1 MHADFHEL
9 TAIAAGSGAGNGHVA
24 TCPGCCAELGRIR
37 RVRQALQALPAFEAP
52 AGAWEAARSRPQGRT
67 FAAISAPAQ
76 VAMAASLVVMLAAAL
91 LVTRPMGDA
100 ADEGA
105 RIPVAQPL
113 AGLVA
118 ENSRLETVLAGLPET
133 RATRAG
139 TAYTVATLEDRLA
152 LVDERL
158 TLVSLDPHAPEVA
171 EDLWRERV
179 TLMNSLVQ
187 VHYANAVASR

>member
-9 TAIAAGSGAGNGHVA
+9 TGIAAGARPEDGHVG
-24 TCPGCCAELGRIR
+24 TCPDCRAELGRIR
-37 RVRQALQALPAFEAP
+37 RVRSALQALPSHEAP
-52 AGAWEAARSRPQGRT
+52 EGAWEAARSRVKGR
-67 FAAISAPAQ
+67 AAPAVLAPAR
-76 VAMAASLVVMLAAAL
+76 VAMAASLVTMLAAAL
-91 LVTRPMGDA
+91 LFARPKEEA
-100 ADEGA
+100 ADA
-105 RIPVAQPL
+105 TAAIPMAQPL

-118 ENSRLETVLAGLPET
+118 ENSRLEAVLAGLPAT

-158 TLVSLDPHAPEVA
+158 TVVSLEPYAPEVA

>member
-9 TAIAAGSGAGNGHVA
+9 TGIAAGARPEDGHVG
-24 TCPGCCAELGRIR
+24 TCPDCRAELGRIR
-37 RVRQALQALPAFEAP
+37 RVRSALQALPPHEAP
-52 AGAWEAARSRPQGRT
+52 EGAWEAARSRVRGRG
-67 FAAISAPAQ
+67 APAVLAPAH
-76 VAMAASLVVMLAAAL
+76 VAMAASLVTMLAAAL
-91 LVTRPMGDA
+91 LFARPMEEA
-100 ADEGA
+100 ADA
-105 RIPVAQPL
+105 TAAIPMAQPL

-118 ENSRLETVLAGLPET
+118 ENSRLEAVLAGLPAT

-158 TLVSLDPHAPEVA
+158 TVVSLEPYAPEVA

>member
-9 TAIAAGSGAGNGHVA
+9 TGIAAGARPEDGHVG
-24 TCPGCCAELGRIR
+24 TCPDCRAELGRIR
-37 RVRQALQALPAFEAP
+37 RVRSALQALPPHEAP
-52 AGAWEAARSRPQGRT
+52 EGAWEAARSRVKGR
-67 FAAISAPAQ
+67 AAPAVLAPAH
-76 VAMAASLVVMLAAAL
+76 VAMAASLVTMLAAAL
-91 LVTRPMGDA
+91 LFARPMEEA
-100 ADEGA
+100 ADA
-105 RIPVAQPL
+105 TAAIPMAQPL

-118 ENSRLETVLAGLPET
+118 ENSRLEAVLAGLPAT

-158 TLVSLDPHAPEVA
+158 TMVSLEPYAPEVA

>member
-1 MHADFHEL
+1 MHAHFHEL
-9 TAIAAGSGAGNGHVA
+9 TGIAAGARPEDGHVG
-24 TCPGCCAELGRIR
+24 TCPDCRAELGRIR
-37 RVRQALQALPAFEAP
+37 RVRSALQALPPHEAP
-52 AGAWEAARSRPQGRT
+52 EGAWEAARSRVKGR
-67 FAAISAPAQ
+67 AAPVVLAPAR
-76 VAMAASLVVMLAAAL
+76 VAMAASLVTMLAAAL
-91 LVTRPMGDA
+91 LFARPMEEA
-100 ADEGA
+100 ADA
-105 RIPVAQPL
+105 TAAIPMAQPL

-118 ENSRLETVLAGLPET
+118 ENSRLEAVLAGLPAT

-158 TLVSLDPHAPEVA
+158 TMVSLEPYAPEVA